1 LLGKLARPVGQKSE
15 AYSMFLI
22 YCTWMD
28 REGGNSRVGGGGETA
43 VTQRGMC
50 FAKNFITATTQALL
64 KTVKS
69 CHRVNV
75 RATITTVHPN
85 KMAAGKKH
93 FLQKNNL
100 VLLIDLRYFATAVEV
115 VFLLK
120 FD

>member
-1 LLGKLARPVGQKSE
+1 MDGQRRRQLQ
-15 AYSMFLI
+15 A
-22 YCTWMD
+22 
-28 REGGNSRVGGGGETA
+28 GGGEMA

-50 FAKNFITATTQALL
+50 FARNFITATTQALL

-85 KMAAGKKH
+85 KMAAGNKR
-93 FLQKNNL
+93 FLQNNNS

-115 VFLLK
+115 AFLLK
-120 FD
+120 FV